1 MNELVVVAA
10 DIPPAAGGDAGPCW
24 ERIGVRGDGSCP
36 VLKDV
41 VHCRNCPVYAEAG
54 RELAVR
60 PPPPGY
66 TDDWTARLAAADP
79 PPPGPTTTVVLFR
92 VGPEWYALD
101 VAHAV
106 EVAPVRVVR
115 RVPHQ
120 SNAVLAGLVNLRGE
134 LHLAVDLTTLFGGP
148 TVEPRPVDAAGRR
161 LLVIERDGVRWV
173 IVADAVHDIRHVAEA
188 EIGPVPATV
197 AAGGGPF
204 TRGVFRW
211 DGHAVGTL
219 DPARLFAALA
229 GAFR

>member
-1 MNELVVVAA
+1 MTELVVAA
-10 DIPPAAGGDAGPCW
+10 AIAPAVPGDAGPCW

-36 VLKDV
+36 VLTDV
-41 VHCRNCPVYAEAG
+41 VHCRNCPVYTEAG
-54 RELAVR
+54 RALAVR

-66 TDDWTARLAAADP
+66 TDDWTDRLAAADP
-79 PPPGPTTTVVLFR
+79 PPPGAMTTVVLFR

-106 EVAPVRVVR
+106 EVAPVRVIR

-134 LHLAVDLTTLFGGP
+134 LHLAVDLTTLFGGRA
-148 TVEPRPVDAAGRR
+148 VESRVADAGRR
-161 LLVIERDGVRWV
+161 LLVIERDAARWV
-173 IVADAVHDIRHVAEA
+173 VVADAVHDIRHVAEA
-188 EIGPVPATV
+188 EVGPVPATV

-211 DGHAVGTL
+211 DGHAVGYL